1 MSDHNMQLNKKK
13 VWAVIKEISL
23 SSFQV
28 KVEMSNSINYT
39 LHLSTLESNFTGV
52 KS

>member
-1 MSDHNMQLNKKK
+1 MSDHNMQLNKKES
-13 VWAVIKEISL
+13 VAVIKGISL

-28 KVEMSNSINYT
+28 KVEMSKSINCT
-39 LHLSTLESNFTGV
+39 LQPSTLESNFTGV